1 MYIEIVGYYE
11 KTLFE
16 FDSDTIFLFS
26 RVFWGWKMTWNF
38 HRYIKCRG
46 ENLEHTHISIQHSF
60 QVVSDLNTRVYF
72 CVYIRV
78 CGYTNF
84 TPISWPLPRDWGG
97 CTTNAKKPRREKWG
111 DVTLM
116 ASGIIKI
123 INIYHKKRKKKKNRR
138 SGAITE
144 KFSFSSHR
152 KREATESDVVIL
164 PTKSQMY
171 ERRKSSARA
180 ACDCATGHKGESRVL
195 YLWK

>member
-26 RVFWGWKMTWNF
+26 KVFWGWKMTWNF

-123 INIYHKKRKKKKNRR
+123 INIYHKKRKKKNRR